1 MSQYSHGEIA
11 VGKRKLRGN
20 KGDGMHDVKIKLADV
35 KEQIEKKVNH
45 PYLLRYIDSPVID
58 EDKLLLFISLLDDVE
73 IPESKAEKYAVTA
86 MLIQIALD
94 THELVKNDESE
105 DKGLKHRQLTVLAG
119 VYYSGLYYKILAALD
134 DINMI
139 RVFADGIKDVNEHKI
154 SLYQKSPEA
163 VDTLM
168 SSVMKVEA
176 SLFEKLA
183 DAFSKTSWKDV
194 ISNLLFIKRLIMEK
208 QQFMKEGTSVVF
220 EALKK
225 LTFPKVKEMSAEQ
238 RKYLILI
245 CDRYIDFSRNIVDQ
259 SLLKFPMANELLEQR
274 IHCIF
279 NNNQS
284 VAKTF
289 VEEG

>member
-1 MSQYSHGEIA
+1 
-11 VGKRKLRGN
+11 
-20 KGDGMHDVKIKLADV
+20 MHDVKIKLADV

-58 EDKLLLFISLLDDVE
+58 EDKLLLFISLLDDME
-73 IPESKAEKYAVTA
+73 IPDSKAEKYAVTA

-94 THELVKNDESE
+94 THELVKNDETE

-119 VYYSGLYYKILAALD
+119 VYYSGLYYKILAAFD
-134 DINMI
+134 DIKMI
-139 RVFADGIKDVNEHKI
+139 RAFADGIKDVNEHKI
-154 SLYQKSPEA
+154 SLYQKSHEA

-168 SSVMKVEA
+168 NSVRKIES

-183 DAFSKTSWKDV
+183 DAFSKAAWNDV

-208 QQFMKEGTSVVF
+208 QQFMKDGTSVVF

-245 CDRYIDFSRNIVDQ
+245 CDRYIDFSKNIVDQ
-259 SLLKFPMANELLEQR
+259 SLLEFPMVNELLGER

>member
-1 MSQYSHGEIA
+1 ME
-11 VGKRKLRGN
+11 KRKLRGN

-58 EDKLLLFISLLDDVE
+58 EDKLLLLISFLDDVE
-73 IPESKAEKYAVTA
+73 IPDSKAEKYAVTA

-119 VYYSGLYYKILAALD
+119 VYYSGLYYKILAAFD
-134 DINMI
+134 DIRMI
-139 RVFADGIKDVNEHKI
+139 RAFADGIKDVNEHKI
-154 SLYQKSPEA
+154 SLYQKSPDA
-163 VDTLM
+163 VDSLM
-168 SSVMKVEA
+168 NSVKKVEA

-183 DAFSKTSWKDV
+183 DAFSKAAWKEV
-194 ISNLLFIKRLIMEK
+194 ISNLLFIKRLIAEK

-225 LTFPKVKEMSAEQ
+225 LTFPKVKDMSAEQ
-238 RKYLILI
+238 RRYLILI
-245 CDRYIDFSRNIVDQ
+245 CDRYIDFSRNLVDQ
-259 SLLKFPMANELLEQR
+259 SLRKFPLANELLEQR

-279 NNNQS
+279 NNSQS